1 MKNDFREVS
10 KSTSES
16 DLNGNALCFIS
27 DKRCLGNEKGCSGI
41 HGQVNKAPY
50 SVSYTIS
57 TKLSA

>member
-10 KSTSES
+10 NLTSES

-27 DKRCLGNEKGCSGI
+27 DKRCQGNEKGCSGI
-41 HGQVNKAPY
+41 YGQINKAPC

>member
-10 KSTSES
+10 KFTSES

-27 DKRCLGNEKGCSGI
+27 DKRYQGNEKGCSGI

-50 SVSYTIS
+50 SVS
-57 TKLSA
+57 